1 MLRDT
6 TYKEKFAILK
16 NWMPQ
21 IIEPL
26 KKDLKNDH
34 LKNDWE
40 FFKRYFASKNFNKL
54 TVEDFVS
61 AYSQAIE
68 EVEPERAEEIAEFI
82 ANRWLMRNAELYEF
96 FEGKL
101 NQINPNF
108 QDIQELSPEQ
118 SKEILDDALNQFGS
132 FRTYVFS
139 ILNSVVFPQIVYED
153 LRKKADQHIDQTLK
167 QQELDKQER
176 SLEAIKGFYEQQM
189 ARMQDKYE
197 KKLSG
202 MQKKYVH
209 DVESLKKQISALQR
223 KLGGQ

>member
-1 MLRDT
+1 MFKDA
-6 TYKEKFAILK
+6 TYKEKLAILK

-26 KKDLKNDH
+26 KKDLRNDH

-40 FFKRYFASKNFNKL
+40 FFKRYFPSKNFNKL

-61 AYSQAIE
+61 AYTQAME
-68 EVEPERAEEIAEFI
+68 EVEAKRAEEIAEFI
-82 ANRWLMRNAELYEF
+82 ANRWLMRNSELYEF
-96 FEGKL
+96 FEGRL
-101 NQINPNF
+101 TQINPNF
-108 QDIQELSPEQ
+108 QEIEELSSEQ
-118 SKEILDDALNQFGS
+118 SQEILGKALIQFGA

-139 ILNSVVFPQIVYED
+139 ILNSVVFPQGVYEE
-153 LRKKADQHIDQTLK
+153 LRKKADQHVDQALK

-176 SLEAIKGFYEQQM
+176 SLAAIKDFYEQQM

-202 MQKKYVH
+202 MQKKYLQ

-223 KLGGQ
+223 KVNE